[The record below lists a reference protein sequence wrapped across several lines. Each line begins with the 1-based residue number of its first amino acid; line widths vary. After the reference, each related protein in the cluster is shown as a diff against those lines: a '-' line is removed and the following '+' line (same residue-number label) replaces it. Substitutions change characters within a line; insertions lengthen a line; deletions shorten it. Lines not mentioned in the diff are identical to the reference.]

1 MGMKIRI
8 VSDLHLEVAPFTFK
22 KGDEDIVVLAG
33 DISTCD
39 ARHFGRFVRLI
50 ESIDKPIIY
59 IKGNHESYM
68 AIVQNVDK
76 EIRSLEATYK
86 HFHFLDDQVYDTG
99 DYRFIGSTL
108 WSNLDITP
116 PKDELRIKS
125 LVEWGINDFNLIM
138 EKDDA
143 GIIRHFSVDKMI
155 SLNIAA
161 RGFIKKSIVRDKKNI
176 VVTHFCPSEKL
187 IDERYKGSALN
198 PYFTCNCEN
207 LMTEDVPLWIF
218 GHTHSSC
225 QSKIGNT
232 RTICN
237 PRGYRDENKEFKST
251 LTVEV

>member
-8 VSDLHLEVAPFTFK
+8 LSDLHLDVAPFTFK

-33 DISTCD
+33 DISTCEP
-39 ARHFGRFVRLI
+39 RYFGRFVRLI
-50 ESIDKPIIY
+50 ESIDKPIVY
-59 IKGNHESYM
+59 IKGNHESYL

-86 HFHFLDDQVYDTG
+86 HFHFLDDQVYETG

-155 SLNIAA
+155 SLNLAA
-161 RGFIKKSIVRDKKNI
+161 RGFIKNSIVRGKKNI
-176 VVTHFCPSEKL
+176 VVTHFCPSEKS
-187 IDERYKGSALN
+187 IHEHYKGSALN
-198 PYFTCNCEN
+198 PYFTCNCES
-207 LMTEDVPLWIF
+207 LMTEDVPLWIH

-225 QSKIGNT
+225 HYMHGLT
-232 RTICN
+232 EVVCN
-237 PRGYRDENKEFKST
+237 PRGYKDENKEFKST
-251 LTVEV
+251 LTVEL